1 MRTGAEGV
9 AGPAVTGSKATDPV
23 CGMEVAE
30 DCPFTAEVEG
40 LVHRFCSEGCRRQ
53 YLAERDA
60 SSRRTAYDLVIIGA
74 GPAGLTA
81 AVYSATLH
89 DEALILTRDLGGQAV
104 DSTMIDNYMGY
115 DFISGP
121 ELIARF
127 RDQLIHSHHLDH
139 RLLEV
144 ENVEA
149 SDAGLQVRTTQGGV
163 YQARALI
170 VATGMNPR
178 RLDVPGEKEFQ
189 RRGVFY
195 GYTGD
200 FSFMEGRRVAVIGG
214 GNSALQMVEN
224 LESVATSIYLVT
236 RGTLTGDPAVSER
249 VLRTSKLERFEHQ
262 QVTRFFGSK
271 KLEGITFRGVT
282 TGEVTE
288 LAVDGVFIAIGFDPA
303 SDLVAHMV
311 ELNPRGEIRIASNCA
326 TSRPGIFAA
335 GDVTDAYGKR
345 IIIASG
351 EGAKAAMAAH
361 TYLGEKS
368 GHDTWQVRSRGEA

>member
-1 MRTGAEGV
+1 
-9 AGPAVTGSKATDPV
+9 VTTPKTTDPV
-23 CGMEVAE
+23 CGMAVAA

-40 LVHRFCSEGCRRQ
+40 LVHRFCSEGCRQ
-53 YLAERDA
+53 KFLAEEDA
-60 SSRRTAYDLVIIGA
+60 SSRRTVYDLVIIGA

-81 AVYSATLH
+81 AVYAATLH
-89 DEALILTRDLGGQAV
+89 DDALILTRDLGGQAV

-139 RLLEV
+139 RLVAV
-144 ENVEA
+144 EKVEA
-149 SDAGLQVRTTQGGV
+149 SNAGFQVATAGGNS

-178 RLDVPGEKEFQ
+178 RLDVPGEEEFQ

-200 FSFMEGRRVAVIGG
+200 FSFMEGRRVAVVGG

-224 LESVATSIYLVT
+224 LKSVASSIYLVSH
-236 RGTLTGDPAVSER
+236 GNLTGDPAVIER
-249 VLRTSKLERFEHQ
+249 VLRIPNFERFEQ
-262 QVTRFFGSK
+262 RQVTRLTGSS
-271 KLEGITFRGVT
+271 KLEGIRFRRLGA
-282 TGEVTE
+282 EEETE
-288 LAVDGVFIAIGFDPA
+288 LAVDGVFIAIGFTPA
-303 SDLVAHMV
+303 SELVAHLV
-311 ELNPRGEIRIASNCA
+311 ELNPLGEIRISADCS

-335 GDVTDAYGKR
+335 GDVTDAFGKR

-361 TYLGEKS
+361 TYLGERP
-368 GHDTWQVRSRGEA
+368 GHDT